1 MLKYKPEICWG
12 PVSGEEINMKP
23 GGRRGVGGL
32 SQVQLQGVR
41 TKDTRSRM
49 AWIPELES

>member
-1 MLKYKPEICWG
+1 M
-12 PVSGEEINMKP
+12 NMKP

-49 AWIPELES
+49 AWIPELESEDRSKSGNIRGK